1 VQYALARSYAARRRS
16 SAARHG
22 LLVGVVRP
30 GAKPAPALRGGASVC
45 THDAGSFHRVSVEDL
60 FASRLFAT
68 QTGAILTFWRFLG
81 DVMLDIWLAS
91 AK

>member
-1 VQYALARSYAARRRS
+1 
-16 SAARHG
+16 
-22 LLVGVVRP
+22 
-30 GAKPAPALRGGASVC
+30 VC
-45 THDAGSFHRVSVEDL
+45 THDAGSFHRVGVEDL
-60 FASRLFAT
+60 LASRLFAT